1 MDNNNKLYNVL
12 SYLNLWLIGL
22 LVAPN
27 DQDVKFHVNQGII
40 LTIGW
45 VAAGILSFILAFIPI
60 LGWVL
65 AFAIYVFIGVLA
77 IMGII
82 NAAKGEQK
90 ELPIIGKI
98 KILK

>member
-40 LTIGW
+40 LTIAW

-60 LGWVL
+60 LGWIL

-82 NAAKGEQK
+82 NAANGVQK
-90 ELPIIGKI
+90 ELPLIGKI

>member
-40 LTIGW
+40 LTIAW

-60 LGWVL
+60 LGWIL

-82 NAAKGEQK
+82 NASNGVQK
-90 ELPIIGKI
+90 ELPLIGKI

>member
-60 LGWVL
+60 LGWLL

-82 NAAKGEQK
+82 NAAKGVQK
-90 ELPIIGKI
+90 ELPLIGKI

>member
-45 VAAGILSFILAFIPI
+45 VAAVILSFILAFIPI

-65 AFAIYVFIGVLA
+65 AFAICVFIGVLA

>member
-60 LGWVL
+60 LGWIL

-82 NAAKGEQK
+82 NAAKGVQK
-90 ELPIIGKI
+90 ELPLIGKI